1 MVDIQKDVID
11 LRKRILI
18 VDDELFNRMSIKI
31 VLKAAG
37 IQNVEEICDTANN
50 GREAFNIIKEDANK
64 NKSCSYGL
72 ILMDQNMPEMDG
84 CTATSKIYL

>member
-31 VLKAAG
+31 ILKAAG
-37 IQNVEEICDTANN
+37 IKDIDEICDTANN
-50 GREAFNIIKEDANK
+50 GLEALNQIKDDANR

-72 ILMDQNMPEMDG
+72 ILMD
-84 CTATSKIYL
+84 

>member
-1 MVDIQKDVID
+1 MQMVDIRKDIID

-37 IQNVEEICDTANN
+37 IQNVDELLSHVRDTQ
-50 GREAFNIIKEDANK
+50 RDK
-64 NKSCSYGL
+64 
-72 ILMDQNMPEMDG
+72 
-84 CTATSKIYL
+84 